1 MPSSVAIA
9 CVRKSSAGADKI
21 LEPFDRCP
29 FLSLDQAM
37 TTIRGN
43 SPMNADYHINL
54 PVARF
59 GIAAIILITGMAAA
73 NAQQFSWPEEP
84 ENLKVL
90 PEDVKGA
97 KLGSVM
103 RGFASALGVRCEHCH
118 VGEGPDLTKFDFPSD
133 EKATKRKAR
142 VMLQMVHALNEEY
155 LPKISEI
162 EERTSPALE
171 VTCMT
176 CHRRQSRPVMLQDL
190 LADSIKT
197 DGIDAAEG
205 KYRNLREEYYGG
217 FSYDFS
223 AGALTG
229 LGEQLG
235 REGDFESAIRF
246 INIEIEMNGDSP
258 AVYYTLGGVQ
268 ASADLVEDA
277 IDSFSKGLEM
287 APEDWKPFFQR
298 ELDQLRNK
306 GE

>member
-1 MPSSVAIA
+1 
-9 CVRKSSAGADKI
+9 
-21 LEPFDRCP
+21 
-29 FLSLDQAM
+29 
-37 TTIRGN
+37 
-43 SPMNADYHINL
+43 MNANYHINFF
-54 PVARF
+54 VGRVC
-59 GIAAIILITGMAAA
+59 AAALILTTGMATA

-118 VGEGPDLTKFDFPSD
+118 VGEGPDLTKFDFASD
-133 EKATKRKAR
+133 EKLTKRKAR
-142 VMLQMVHALNEEY
+142 VMLQMVDALNKEH
-155 LPKISEI
+155 LPKLEEI
-162 EERTSPALE
+162 EERTSPTLE

-176 CHRRQSRPVMLQDL
+176 CHRRQSRPVMLQDVL
-190 LADSIKT
+190 VESIKA
-197 DGIDAAEG
+197 DGIDAAEA
-205 KYRNLREEYYGG
+205 KYRELREEYYGG

-235 REGDFESAIRF
+235 KEGDFESAIRF
-246 INIEIEMNGDSP
+246 INVEIEMNGESP
-258 AVYYTLGGVQ
+258 SVYYTLGGVQ

-277 IDSFSKGLEM
+277 IDSFTKGLEM
-287 APEDWKPFFQR
+287 APDGWKPFFQR
-298 ELDQLRNK
+298 ELDQLKKK